1 MKVFTPP
8 YRKITSN
15 KELEVMSTP
24 KVGHLPSE
32 KNQMSKSDVF
42 LKPSCFCSGTQEKP
56 APIFYEEVDP
66 SFEAASSTL
75 LDLFFGVFNFQ
86 LMWCLPNA
94 MKPPLGD
101 GARNPI
107 LILVHFLNTTLVNV
121 VVFERKIFTGINF
134 SMKIMGNNLHIVP

>member
-56 APIFYEEVDP
+56 APIFVMKKLTHHLRRLTTTWGWRAESNADFGP
-66 SFEAASSTL
+66 FFEHHVGQCSG
-75 LDLFFGVFNFQ
+75 F
-86 LMWCLPNA
+86 
-94 MKPPLGD
+94 
-101 GARNPI
+101 
-107 LILVHFLNTTLVNV
+107 
-121 VVFERKIFTGINF
+121 
-134 SMKIMGNNLHIVP
+134 